1 MSLLRSADAS
11 NTGSMATVPDRS
23 CPGKHL
29 FDLFLDDVHAFVV
42 GYACTTN
49 ERSKERVMA
58 AIAWDRIEERTR
70 ERQAQREPLRLVTAT
85 TPPSRRQPSAAV
97 YRRRRLVALV
107 VVLAVVLVAV
117 QLLTHVASA
126 SASAGAAPAEPVVLV
141 AQPGDSYWTLAA
153 EVYDGGDLRSTVDA
167 LVRANG
173 GGDLRAGD
181 RIVLG
186 G

>member
-1 MSLLRSADAS
+1 
-11 NTGSMATVPDRS
+11 MATVPDRS

-29 FDLFLDDVHAFVV
+29 FDLFLDAVRAFVV

-107 VVLAVVLVAV
+107 LVLAVVLVAV

-126 SASAGAAPAEPVVLV
+126 SASASAGAAPSEPVVLV
-141 AQPGDSYWTLAA
+141 AQPGDSYWSLAA
-153 EVYDGGDLRSTVDA
+153 DVYDGGDLRSTVDE

-173 GGDLRAGD
+173 GGDLRVGD